1 MSFGSFFFFFKQKTA
16 YEISVRDWSSDV
28 CSSDLGTAKGLAA
41 DGLAPSI
48 ARPRP
53 VTLHDVASADHIV
66 SFGCDL
72 GPWLR
77 GAQKVERWDVPAIS
91 DGYGAARDAIVARLE
106 DLCVRLSSA

>member
-1 MSFGSFFFFFKQKTA
+1 M
-16 YEISVRDWSSDV
+16 
-28 CSSDLGTAKGLAA
+28 
-41 DGLAPSI
+41 
-48 ARPRP
+48 
-53 VTLHDVASADHIV
+53 